1 MFCASSLAI
10 AALTE
15 HMTSKYIHIYI
26 YILYIYVTTGNGTST
41 KIVLKLNH
49 VLGFEFSI
57 QSYGYSA
64 TTVAKLSLFSTCARS
79 TVSF

>member
-1 MFCASSLAI
+1 MFYASSLAI

-15 HMTSKYIHIYI
+15 HMTSK

-57 QSYGYSA
+57 QSYGYST